1 VTQANRNSKVSENN
15 LIIQMYRFYII
26 GLLNTAIVY
35 LFFSF
40 LIFIG
45 ISYSLSLVADY
56 IFGGFLSYFLN
67 KKYTFNNRS
76 RHTRQIVI
84 KMVAVLILALVVNF
98 IILVYLVEY
107 KQYNIYVSQFLSI
120 VPTSLLVF
128 YLQKTQVFCDS

>member
-1 VTQANRNSKVSENN
+1 
-15 LIIQMYRFYII
+15 MYRFYIV
-26 GLLNTAIVY
+26 GLLNTTIIY

-40 LIFIG
+40 LVFIG
-45 ISYSLSLVADY
+45 ISYSLALVADY

-84 KMVAVLILALVVNF
+84 KMVAVLILVLVVNV

-107 KQYNIYVSQFLSI
+107 KQYNIYISQFLSI
-120 VPTSLLVF
+120 IVASLFSF
-128 YLQKTQVFCDS
+128 YLQKMQVFRDS

>member
-1 VTQANRNSKVSENN
+1 
-15 LIIQMYRFYII
+15 MYRFYII
-26 GLLNTAIVY
+26 GLFNTTIVY

-67 KKYTFNNRS
+67 KKYTFNNRN
-76 RHTRQIVI
+76 RHTHQIVI